1 MEDLSRR
8 TMLALSALGGAAV
21 ASGAAHAATFGNP
34 DQPAE
39 GAINST
45 PAATS
50 NPGPQ
55 NPALEAQIPSF
66 QNPPPTDV
74 GNMPMMWSSF
84 NIMPKR
90 IQGGGWARQITAT
103 EFPAAKEV
111 SGVNMRLGPGGIR
124 EMHWHLAGEWALMT
138 NGGCRVTVLDQYGHP
153 YVQDVGVG
161 DLWFF
166 PAGCPHSLQGLGPDG
181 CEFLI
186 VFDDAFQSEY
196 NTLLLTDWFAHT
208 PPKILGQNFGVSPDV
223 FKNIPLQDLWIFQG
237 KEPPPL
243 AVDQAAVAGAG
254 APAEPFTFSLTGT
267 KPVKQNAAGMVQLA
281 DSRTFKASKT
291 IAAAIETIKPGG
303 LRQMHWHPNAD
314 EWQYWIKGRGRMT
327 VFNTGPRAQTIDF
340 QPGDLGVVPKS
351 QGHYIEN
358 IGDEDVQVLAVFRAP
373 EYQEVDL
380 SDWLAHAPPELV
392 AQHLNIDPAV
402 IARFPRGQVGI
413 QPG

>member
-1 MEDLSRR
+1 MDDLSRR
-8 TMLALSALGGAAV
+8 KLLALGAVGGAVV
-21 ASGAAHAATFGNP
+21 AAGSAHAATFGNP

-45 PAATS
+45 PGAVS

-55 NPALEAQIPSF
+55 NPALESQLPSF
-66 QNPPPTDV
+66 QNPPATDV

-90 IQGGGWARQITAT
+90 IQAGGWARQITAT
-103 EFPAAKEV
+103 EFPASTAV

-138 NGGCRVTVLDQYGHP
+138 NGRCRITMLDQQGRA
-153 YVQDVGVG
+153 YVQDVGAG

-166 PAGCPHSLQGLGPDG
+166 PAGCPHSLQGLGPEG
-181 CEFLI
+181 AEFLL
-186 VFDDAFQSEY
+186 VFDDAFQSEF
-196 NTLLLTDWFAHT
+196 NTLLLTDWLAHT
-208 PPKILGQNFGVSPDV
+208 PPDILARNFGVPVDV
-223 FKNIPLQDLWIFQG
+223 FKNIPLHDLWIFQG
-237 KEPPPL
+237 KEPPAL
-243 AVDQAAVAGAG
+243 AVDQAAVASGG
-254 APAEPFTFSLTGT
+254 TPPEPFTFSLTAT
-267 KPVKQNAAGMVQLA
+267 KPVKENASGRVQLA
-281 DSRTFKASKT
+281 DSRNFKVSKT

-314 EWQYWIKGRGRMT
+314 EWQYWIKGQGRMT

-340 QPGDLGVVPKS
+340 RPGDLGVVPKS

-358 IGDEDVQVLAVFRAP
+358 TGDEEVQVLVVFKAP

-380 SDWLAHAPPELV
+380 SDWLTHAPPELV

-402 IARFPRGQVGI
+402 LARFPKGQLGI